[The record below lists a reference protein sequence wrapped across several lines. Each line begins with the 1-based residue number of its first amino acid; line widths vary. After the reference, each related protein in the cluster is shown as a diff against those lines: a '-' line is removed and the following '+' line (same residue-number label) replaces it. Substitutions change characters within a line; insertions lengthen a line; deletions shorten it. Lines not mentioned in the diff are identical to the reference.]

1 MAQALPY
8 SRASAA
14 VAAGRAPVLN
24 ASRCPLGG
32 RWGVPAAPSR
42 WFLRFCHTIDAS

>member
-32 RWGVPAAPSR
+32 RWGVGWR
-42 WFLRFCHTIDAS
+42 GRTCGT